1 VTDDDPRSA
10 VHARRAQ
17 VLEAAGRALDR
28 SVRRR
33 RAQRRFAAACAVAS
47 MAVAVLVAVWPRP
60 APMAEPGHGRIGV
73 MILRGG
79 ESRIDFTVVRG
90 GHADTISPRR
100 IGDDELDAE
109 LLSALGDRFG
119 AVGLI
124 RSGRAIAVI
133 DIATGRSIALGPRA
147 ADE

>member
-1 VTDDDPRSA
+1 MMDDDLRSA
-10 VHARRAQ
+10 VKARRMQ

-33 RAQRRFAAACAVAS
+33 RAQRRFAAAGAVAS
-47 MAVAVLVAVWPRP
+47 MAVAVLVAAWPRP
-60 APMAEPGHGRIGV
+60 APVADSDHGRV
-73 MILRGG
+73 DVVILRGG
-79 ESRIDFTVVRG
+79 ESRIDVTVVRG
-90 GHADTISPRR
+90 GHAHTISPRR

-119 AVGLI
+119 SVGMI
-124 RSGRAIAVI
+124 RRGREVAVI
-133 DIATGRSIALGPRA
+133 DIATGRSIALGPRS